1 MQEKRKGSITPS
13 FNLDDFFTTEEE
25 RQDAKKEKIED
36 IDISLIDNFLK
47 HPFKVVDN
55 DELDRLKSSIE
66 INGLLEPIIIRPK
79 DNGRYELIS
88 GHRRKRASELLGLK
102 TIKAVIRDLSDYEAT
117 IYMVDSNLHRE
128 KLLPSEKA
136 FAYKMKYDALKHQ
149 GKTSGPLD
157 PKLRTSEIIGNEVG
171 ESEKNIRRNIR
182 LTYLTPELLQYVDN
196 SELKES
202 PSIALRTAV
211 ELSYLSK
218 DEQEDLK
225 DLIDYNLSTPSL
237 AQAIKLKK
245 LSQECNLTSDTIKS
259 ILDEEKPNQKQM
271 IKLSEEKLK
280 KVLPKNI
287 YGNEIEEYIIK
298 AIEYYKKYRNRE
310 MER

>member
-1 MQEKRKGSITPS
+1 
-13 FNLDDFFTTEEE
+13 
-25 RQDAKKEKIED
+25 
-36 IDISLIDNFLK
+36 
-47 HPFKVVDN
+47 
-55 DELDRLKSSIE
+55 
-66 INGLLEPIIIRPK
+66 
-79 DNGRYELIS
+79 
-88 GHRRKRASELLGLK
+88 
-102 TIKAVIRDLSDYEAT
+102 
-117 IYMVDSNLHRE
+117 
-128 KLLPSEKA
+128 
-136 FAYKMKYDALKHQ
+136 MKYDALKHQ

-218 DEQEDLK
+218 DEQE

>member
-55 DELDRLKSSIE
+55 DELDRLMSSIE